1 MIEAQRLDSIVR
13 GPIHNLF
20 ATVVNGLVSIRAYDQ
35 VYFFQGNFMKESELS
50 ANVTFTYATANR
62 WLGMRFDLAILILA
76 FGTASFSVFMRTLFS
91 PTYLIFSL

>member
-35 VYFFQGNFMKESELS
+35 VYFFQENFMKESELS